1 MHRFLIPDVLLRFGQ
16 TEIGGA
22 FILDTLLNRN
32 RTLGTI
38 TSALVYHS
46 IVQIGA
52 YFSLR
57 VFHLLW

>member
-32 RTLGTI
+32 RSLG
-38 TSALVYHS
+38 S
-46 IVQIGA
+46 IPLPWYLIL
-52 YFSLR
+52 YCTRCDKL
-57 VFHLLW
+57 